1 MAEFGIQAT
10 QLSAP
15 QGAGSNPISPTTAS
29 WMDNGVAGAI
39 TGIADIFQKGL
50 QNDAKAK
57 AEQLKQ
63 GVVSG
68 YVRQQARI
76 NDAIASGQISPVEA
90 KTRSRAL
97 FTQYAAGYSEYIEDI
112 DKAGKALRGFSELGD
127 VEDKVK
133 TAEELEKSRIANAQ
147 SAGFVLTDTMSPQQK
162 ETILSAY
169 EAGKRADE
177 EFRRAAARSAEAR
190 AQGTFEQGIADR
202 QAKETSIRLITD
214 VADKNMEASFAL
226 GSDIAAQV
234 RAGKLTPEAGKL
246 QWSQSLTRINAQ
258 IQAVAATNPEL
269 AAPYRSLFNEL
280 GLTVEKLMDPATE
293 LKTAEDQVKLV
304 IARSKLVAL
313 ADPTI
318 RSATAVSQLLGGSAE
333 IALSSSAAVTQ
344 AIVRNSSGN
353 AGMGATDTVIGKP
366 EVEKDYFKVLSNGID
381 KLSSKGYSDEPT
393 ARREIT
399 NNINETFRQV
409 GEALNKGAD
418 AKVLKNAADFFASP
432 QFAKYATENQ
442 LDQSAIDAAKTTF
455 QLVYEPQVLK
465 AVNTAM
471 QTTFA
476 TSFMGNIWSTPE
488 NTKGFKMED
497 LDATFTGSGVKFK
510 FKTPASSEVEA
521 QAQQKILKQLE
532 SPQKALNQLLHI
544 RSHVDGNTDYA
555 ATWES
560 TKHILLPSQFSKYSN
575 LNIGD
580 IKDGYRYKGG
590 DAKSASSWEPVNG
603 R

>member
-15 QGAGSNPISPTTAS
+15 SGAGTGPVGPATAS
-29 WMDNGVAGAI
+29 WLDNGVAGAI

-50 QNDAKAK
+50 QQDAKAK

-63 GVVSG
+63 GVVGG
-68 YVRQQARI
+68 YVRQQAKI
-76 NDAIASGQISPVEA
+76 NDAVASGQISPVEA

-127 VEDKVK
+127 AEDKVK
-133 TAEELEKSRIANAQ
+133 TTEQLEKERVSAAQ
-147 SAGFVLTDTMSPQQK
+147 SAGYVITDTMSPQQK
-162 ETILSAY
+162 DIILSAY

-177 EFRRAAARSAEAR
+177 EFRRVTARAQEAR
-190 AQGTFEQGIADR
+190 ASSTFDQQVADR
-202 QAKETSIRLITD
+202 QARETSVRLITD
-214 VADKNMEASFAL
+214 IADKNMEASFSL
-226 GSDIAAQV
+226 GSDIAARV
-234 RAGKLTPEAGKL
+234 RNGSITPEAGKL
-246 QWSQSLTRINAQ
+246 EWQQSMTRINAQ
-258 IQAVAATNPEL
+258 IQAAAATNPEL
-269 AAPYRSLFNEL
+269 AAPYRTLFNEL
-280 GLTVEKLMDPATE
+280 NLSVEKLMDPATE
-293 LKTAEDQVKLV
+293 LKQAEDQVKL
-304 IARSKLVAL
+304 ILARSKLTAL
-313 ADPTI
+313 ADPSI
-318 RSATAVSQLLGGSAE
+318 RDATAISQLIGNNAE
-333 IALSSSAAVTQ
+333 IGLKASGSITAFLNGAVNNGTGD
-344 AIVRNSSGN
+344 ASKAVPVVGRSG
-353 AGMGATDTVIGKP
+353 
-366 EVEKDYFKVLSNGID
+366 EKDYFNLLSSGID
-381 KLSSKGYSDEPT
+381 KLSAKSYSDEPK
-393 ARREIT
+393 ARQEIT
-399 NNINETFRQV
+399 NHINETFRQV
-409 GEALNKGAD
+409 GQLLNTGAD
-418 AKVLKNAADFFASP
+418 AKTLKNAADFFASP
-432 QFAKYATENQ
+432 QFAKYAIENQ

-465 AVNTAM
+465 AVNSAM

-488 NTKGFKMED
+488 NTKGFSAED

-510 FKTPASSEVEA
+510 FKKPAASEVEA
-521 QAQQKILKQLE
+521 QAQQRVLKQLE

-544 RSHVDGNTDYA
+544 RSHVEGTTDYN
-555 ATWES
+555 ATWEA

-580 IKDGYRYKGG
+580 VKDGYRYKGG